1 MENDKKKI
9 VSIIIPCYNAEKT
22 IVRCLDSINNSS
34 YSNSL
39 IEVLLVDGMSNDK
52 TLLKVKEYQNKNNL
66 DVRVVV
72 NKKKYQN
79 FAIIF

>member
-22 IVRCLDSINNSS
+22 IVRCLDSINDSS

-39 IEVLLVDGMSNDK
+39 IEVLLVDGISNDK
-52 TLLKVKEYQNKNNL
+52 TLLTVKEYQNKKNI
-66 DVRVVV
+66 
-72 NKKKYQN
+72 N
-79 FAIIF
+79 FHL

>member
-52 TLLKVKEYQNKNNL
+52 TLLNIKEYQMSKFLEFLVPLYFSSINL
-66 DVRVVV
+66 RD
-72 NKKKYQN
+72 
-79 FAIIF
+79 